1 MSEPFHTPDQN
12 IVMENVPTRLKN
24 ILNALKSY
32 HEYILQSTTLKSQSP
47 TDIRTAEAILRS
59 KSKDIKNSID
69 NKSVLSSSDDPQF
82 ISTMKTIKL
91 NLYPWSA
98 EISTLAK
105 YWTELMFE
113 VYPFTL
119 HQNHIN
125 NLYKN
130 YLFNNQNNEVLYTEM
145 SEGVHS

>member
-1 MSEPFHTPDQN
+1 M
-12 IVMENVPTRLKN
+12 
-24 ILNALKSY
+24 
-32 HEYILQSTTLKSQSP
+32 
-47 TDIRTAEAILRS
+47 AESILRS

-69 NKSVLSSSDDPQF
+69 NKSVRSNDPQF
-82 ISTMKTIKL
+82 NSTMHSIKL
-91 NLYPWSA
+91 NLYPWSP

-113 VYPFTL
+113 IYPFTL

-130 YLFNNQNNEVLYTEM
+130 YLFNNQNEVLYTEM